1 MPTLEDFG
9 ALSYV
14 LVAGLSGVFALLL
27 LISWRGRAAGIL
39 LLVAT
44 LINAVWATAAAVEAV
59 WGILP
64 SEWIWA
70 LESLRTLA
78 WVLFL
83 THLLELQHQEA
94 SRSARHLRSLQI
106 SLLAVALILCLPVER
121 WAAPLIIGA
130 EESLLQ
136 GRLFGHLLLIVVG
149 LALVEQVYRN
159 TLREHRKDIRFLCLG
174 LGAMFGFDFF
184 VYADAMLV
192 NRIDPELW
200 LMRGPLNVFV
210 IPLLANSA
218 AHNPQWSVHLFVSR
232 TIVFHSAGLAAT
244 GAYLVLMSMA
254 GYWVRAQGDVW
265 GSAPQVLFFLGAVG
279 CLLVLVFSRDL
290 RAWLKV
296 FIAKNFYRS
305 KFDYRHEWIRATGRL
320 SGQGLRASLPERIV
334 VALGE
339 AVDRPGGA
347 IWVADGQ
354 GQFRWETCVE
364 CEKSGIDA
372 AWDATEFCR
381 ALEQIGWILD
391 LAEYARE
398 PGLYPGL
405 EVPPWMGDLRH
416 FSLVVPILHDHRIL
430 SFVVLVKPRV
440 PDPLNW
446 ETIDLLKTT
455 ALQAASYLALEE
467 TAYALAEARQF
478 EGFNRVSAFVVHDL
492 KNLVAQLNLVVRNAE
507 RHKGNPAFIDDAFET
522 VGSAV
527 TKMNRLLLQLRG
539 ITPTEKAEQVDLR
552 PLLKDLVVESAR
564 RAPVPVLEVG
574 EDVTGLVNADA
585 HRLAAVID
593 NVIRNAQEATD
604 RSGRVQVRLAE
615 RNREAVVEIEDTGI
629 GMDEDFVRN
638 RLFRPFDS
646 TKGLAGMGIGAYDC
660 REYVQGL
667 GGRVEVT
674 SRPGEG
680 TCFRIRIPL
689 ASETQGAAKA
699 SLRPQAT

>member
-1 MPTLEDFG
+1 
-9 ALSYV
+9 
-14 LVAGLSGVFALLL
+14 
-27 LISWRGRAAGIL
+27 
-39 LLVAT
+39 
-44 LINAVWATAAAVEAV
+44 
-59 WGILP
+59 
-64 SEWIWA
+64 
-70 LESLRTLA
+70 
-78 WVLFL
+78 
-83 THLLELQHQEA
+83 
-94 SRSARHLRSLQI
+94 
-106 SLLAVALILCLPVER
+106 
-121 WAAPLIIGA
+121 
-130 EESLLQ
+130 
-136 GRLFGHLLLIVVG
+136 
-149 LALVEQVYRN
+149 
-159 TLREHRKDIRFLCLG
+159 
-174 LGAMFGFDFF
+174 
-184 VYADAMLV
+184 
-192 NRIDPELW
+192 
-200 LMRGPLNVFV
+200 
-210 IPLLANSA
+210 
-218 AHNPQWSVHLFVSR
+218 
-232 TIVFHSAGLAAT
+232 
-244 GAYLVLMSMA
+244 
-254 GYWVRAQGDVW
+254 
-265 GSAPQVLFFLGAVG
+265 
-279 CLLVLVFSRDL
+279 
-290 RAWLKV
+290 
-296 FIAKNFYRS
+296 
-305 KFDYRHEWIRATGRL
+305 
-320 SGQGLRASLPERIV
+320 
-334 VALGE
+334 
-339 AVDRPGGA
+339 
-347 IWVADGQ
+347 
-354 GQFRWETCVE
+354 
-364 CEKSGIDA
+364 
-372 AWDATEFCR
+372 
-381 ALEQIGWILD
+381 
-391 LAEYARE
+391 
-398 PGLYPGL
+398 
-405 EVPPWMGDLRH
+405 MGDLRH